1 MKVLNKMFQNSSII
15 KKDNKKNNKNKH
27 KNSKHNKN

>member
-1 MKVLNKMFQNSSII
+1 MKILNKMFQNSSII
-15 KKDNKKNNKNKH
+15 KKNNKNNNKNKH